1 MKIVQIEI
9 NDIRSI
15 AQMVMKPGALN
26 IIQGDNGE
34 GKTSVLIAIEAV
46 FQGGHRPNLRRNL
59 DQGKTAVDG
68 SPLPA
73 RYAKK
78 GEVKI
83 TLDNGTVITRAI
95 TEKRSTLDVATVDG
109 LPVPDGPQHY
119 VEQLAS
125 GFSFDPLAFCAAKPK
140 ERLAYLQR
148 ALGIEFAPDEVAT
161 ACGMKP
167 PAPVDL
173 DGLDLIRKTVFETRT
188 KINTLAKQAVASV
201 ERLSSA
207 LADDRTKDWAAEVE
221 RIQRERDECQRS
233 VTERKSGVAAEAN
246 TARAGVNSDI
256 DDKIKALEAERTRQ
270 LAAVERA
277 EKEALAEV
285 EADTRAEMD
294 RLTKDLGTAQEG
306 ARRSAQI
313 QVFRGEMKL
322 AEKDAQHHKDA
333 SAALTA
339 KLDAIDGLK
348 KRKLKCLEDSIP
360 GMEPRDGEL
369 YVDGLPFDDLNTGE
383 QYMRAFQ
390 AAALSPG
397 GLGMMIAD
405 RSETLGPQNWQAF
418 QDASLNSGFQVFAT
432 RVTAGP
438 LEFSA
443 IQ

>member
-148 ALGIEFAPDEVAT
+148 ALGIDFTPDEVAV

-221 RIQRERDECQRS
+221 RIQRERDERQRS

-256 DDKIKALEAERTRQ
+256 DDRSKRSK
-270 LAAVERA
+270 
-277 EKEALAEV
+277 
-285 EADTRAEMD
+285 
-294 RLTKDLGTAQEG
+294 
-306 ARRSAQI
+306 RSA
-313 QVFRGEMKL
+313 
-322 AEKDAQHHKDA
+322 
-333 SAALTA
+333 
-339 KLDAIDGLK
+339 
-348 KRKLKCLEDSIP
+348 
-360 GMEPRDGEL
+360 
-369 YVDGLPFDDLNTGE
+369 
-383 QYMRAFQ
+383 
-390 AAALSPG
+390 
-397 GLGMMIAD
+397 LG
-405 RSETLGPQNWQAF
+405 NW
-418 QDASLNSGFQVFAT
+418 
-432 RVTAGP
+432 RR
-438 LEFSA
+438 
-443 IQ
+443 